1 MEIASAGLLAIY
13 SLSDK
18 MNICT
23 ILVQR
28 FIKIGGFTMLTE
40 NRQTARHEEFI
51 IQLTS
56 PMLYDRLQ
64 TLSSEYSLSVE
75 FLVNV
80 AVQRLVEDVDFVRNL
95 RTGQVHLG

>member
-1 MEIASAGLLAIY
+1 
-13 SLSDK
+13 
-18 MNICT
+18 
-23 ILVQR
+23 
-28 FIKIGGFTMLTE
+28 MLTE
-40 NRQTARHEEFI
+40 NRQTARQFI

>member
-18 MNICT
+18 MNLCT
-23 ILVQR
+23 TLVQR
-28 FIKIGGFTMLTE
+28 FNKIGGFTMLTE
-40 NRQTARHEEFI
+40 NRQTAHHEEFTI
-51 IQLTS
+51 RLTS

-80 AVQRLVEDVDFVRNL
+80 AVQRLVEDVDFVRDL
-95 RTGQVHLG
+95 RTGQVHLE

>member
-1 MEIASAGLLAIY
+1 
-13 SLSDK
+13 
-18 MNICT
+18 MNLCT
-23 ILVQR
+23 IVVQR

-40 NRQTARHEEFI
+40 NKQTTGKENFT

-56 PMLYDRLQ
+56 PMLYDKLQ

-80 AVQRLVEDVDFVRNL
+80 AVRRLVEDVDFVRNL
-95 RTGQVHLG
+95 RTGQVHLE